1 MVDVRRVLPEEY
13 AGDPAAAV
21 ESVVAACHAG
31 DGRDPLDEAAR
42 LRLLHHGLD
51 GSALWLAAGGFALAR
66 GLGGPLGADSAGRAI
81 ELDLAVGPEARG
93 GGIGRSLL
101 VAALAGLDQRDV
113 VRAWSHADH
122 PAAAVLAA
130 QLGFAR
136 VRELQV
142 LRRPLSAAGPE
153 AAVDPPPL
161 SVVDPDVAADP
172 RIRAY
177 RPEDAA
183 ELLRVN
189 AAAFAGH
196 PEQGS
201 LDEVGLAERMAEPWF
216 DPEGLLVAVDEDRL
230 LGFHW
235 TKLHGGGHGEVYV
248 LAVDPSAQGLGLG
261 RSLTA
266 AGLRH
271 LASRGAHS
279 VHLYVEA
286 TNTAAL
292 ALYGGQG
299 FGPDHTHVQYQ
310 RG

>member
-13 AGDPAAAV
+13 AGEPAAAV
-21 ESVVAACHAG
+21 QRVAAACRAG
-31 DGRDPLDEAAR
+31 DGRDPLDEAAH

-51 GSALWLAAGGFALAR
+51 GSALWLSDAGFALAR
-66 GLGGPLGADSAGRAI
+66 GLDGPVGAGAGGRAI
-81 ELDLAVGPEARG
+81 ELDLAVAPESRG
-93 GGIGRSLL
+93 GGVGLAL
-101 VAALAGLDQRDV
+101 VTAALAGLAARDV

-122 PAAAVLAA
+122 PAAAVLAG

-142 LRRPLSAAGPE
+142 LRRPLSVDEPE
-153 AAVDPPPL
+153 V
-161 SVVDPDVAADP
+161 ADP
-172 RIRAY
+172 QIRGY
-177 RPEDAA
+177 RAQDAA

-189 AAAFAGH
+189 AAAFADH
-196 PEQGS
+196 PEQGA
-201 LDEVGLAERMAEPWF
+201 LDEAGLAERMAEPWF
-216 DPEGLLVAVDEDRL
+216 DPAGLLVAVDGDRL

-235 TKLHGGGHGEVYV
+235 TKLHEGGHGEVYV
-248 LAVDPSAQGLGLG
+248 LAVDPAAQGLGLG

-286 TNTAAL
+286 TNAAAL
-292 ALYGGQG
+292 ALYVGQG